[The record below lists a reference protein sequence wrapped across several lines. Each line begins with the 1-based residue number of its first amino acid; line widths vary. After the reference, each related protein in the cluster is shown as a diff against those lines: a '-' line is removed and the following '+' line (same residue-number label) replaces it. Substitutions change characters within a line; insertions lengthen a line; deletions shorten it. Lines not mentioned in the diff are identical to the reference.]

1 MVPISNQIYNRMQM
15 HLSNY
20 TKTITATSS
29 VKIDEY
35 SPQLHLKDYSTVFT
49 KREANKCLLFE
60 YTKRE

>member
-1 MVPISNQIYNRMQM
+1 MVPTSNQIYNRMQM

-20 TKTITATSS
+20 TKTITATGS

-49 KREANKCLLFE
+49 KREANKC
-60 YTKRE
+60 

>member
-1 MVPISNQIYNRMQM
+1 MVPTSNQIYNRMQM

-20 TKTITATSS
+20 TKTITTTGS

-49 KREANKCLLFE
+49 KPEANKC
-60 YTKRE
+60 